1 MSDQV
6 QYTNNHSL
14 LQFQSCINAIKPL
27 YKAFICSHFRRR
39 RNVNHSKLTD
49 VEVLSL
55 MCLQELLGINT
66 RLRFYYF
73 VMNNDVISPNRMP
86 EESRFNRI
94 CNRDGV
100 VLQIIRFRLI
110 EKYVHPRYSIIDS
123 LPMPLCKY
131 VRNTRATLL
140 NRYANIGFKST
151 KKMYYYGF
159 KGSFEVSDSGIVL
172 TYTITKASI
181 HDIKMVKTLVNEYP
195 CRHILADEG
204 YISKRLKEYLAKHG
218 IWFWTPVR
226 SNMKQYS
233 YDDSLLRRL
242 RRHIE
247 TVFSRLNQ
255 LFHIEHNTGR
265 SLDGFQTRLE
275 QALLVDTLLKLNI
288 LN

>member
-1 MSDQV
+1 MLDQV

-14 LQFQSCINAIKPL
+14 IQFQSCIHTIKPL
-27 YKAFICSHFRRR
+27 YKAFISKNFRRR

-49 VEVLSL
+49 VEVIALL
-55 MCLQELLGINT
+55 CLQALLGINA
-66 RLRFYYF
+66 RLRFYHF
-73 VMNNDVISPNRMP
+73 ILDNGVISPNRMP

-100 VLQIIRFRLI
+100 ILQIIRWQLI
-110 EKYVHPRYSIIDS
+110 IRYVYPKYSIIDS

-172 TYTITKASI
+172 AYTITKASI
-181 HDIKMVKTLVNEYP
+181 HDIKMVKTLVDEFP
-195 CRHILADEG
+195 CQHILADEG
-204 YISKRLKEYLAKHG
+204 YISKALKADLAKHG
-218 IWFWTPVR
+218 IWFWTPLR

-265 SLDGFQTRLE
+265 SLNGFQTRLE
-275 QALLVDTLLKLNI
+275 QALLVDTLLKLKI